1 MKRLRR
7 RAELESV
14 QFGSLSKVPDRAEE
28 WLTAGTMLHR
38 LRLLAPG
45 RPMTAEEGLAV
56 AERQAARPLAGL
68 GGGSGPVPVEAL
80 SQLSRIE
87 VAYVANIPVAGASV
101 WGGGA
106 WRVTVEAKLPLADR
120 RMVVAHEFKHVLD
133 YTVDHDRYLDDAYR
147 EPLADYFA
155 RCLFMP

>member
-28 WLTAGTMLHR
+28 WLTAGTMLR
-38 LRLLAPG
+38 RMRLLAPA
-45 RPMTAEEGLAV
+45 RPLTAEEGLAV
-56 AERQAARPLAGL
+56 AERQATRLLAVLGVDAAPIPL
-68 GGGSGPVPVEAL
+68 EAL

-106 WRVTVEAKLPLADR
+106 WRVTVEAKL
-120 RMVVAHEFKHVLD
+120 
-133 YTVDHDRYLDDAYR
+133 
-147 EPLADYFA
+147 
-155 RCLFMP
+155 